1 MSLATP
7 LAFEFCLKSSV
18 YECGYAIVRRGMIPI
33 HICVYWLLL
42 WNERGGGKQMPTGPT
57 EDSWVAFYIDVLYTG
72 SFARLSIYIESMR
85 VCGFRKI
92 IISLYIIRARAFFV
106 VGFSNASLC
115 VCVMRRRVYNEISGV
130 DS

>member
-72 SFARLSIYIESMR
+72 SFARLSPYACVAFERSLL
-85 VCGFRKI
+85 VC
-92 IISLYIIRARAFFV
+92 ISFELGLFLSSVFQTLHY
-106 VGFSNASLC
+106 
-115 VCVMRRRVYNEISGV
+115 VCV
-130 DS
+130 